1 MDDDCEGIFPLKLFL
16 EKHGARVTCVE
27 SAVKGL
33 KKFEEARFD
42 LILSDIG
49 MPEMDGYQLIG
60 KVRSAK
66 NNSAI
71 PAIALTAYA
80 SAEDRQ
86 RALTAG
92 FQTHISKPINFDE
105 LLQAVVNLLDENK

>member
-1 MDDDCEGIFPLKLFL
+1 
-16 EKHGARVTCVE
+16 
-27 SAVKGL
+27 
-33 KKFEEARFD
+33 
-42 LILSDIG
+42 

-66 NNSAI
+66 NNPSV

-105 LLQAVVNLLDENK
+105 LLQAVINVLDENENK